1 LFWRSVRDRQTDRS
15 ETMAQVERYIVKIEE
30 GEASSGDGV
39 PSKGPVYRSVFAKE
53 GLLPLPKDL
62 LTTWDIFA

>member
-1 LFWRSVRDRQTDRS
+1 
-15 ETMAQVERYIVKIEE
+15 MAQVERYIVKIEE

-53 GLLPLPKDL
+53 GLLPLPEDL